1 MPDLVPPAGV
11 CTISL
16 PIGGRPSKKQP
27 ERGKGEQKKNLY
39 RGVRD
44 RKKKRDGTRGRR
56 TAVHVPSHIPSFRL
70 TCCVCVLVNI
80 LHFLFGL
87 LFFFVRLVCVCVW
100 VFRRPK
106 GGWGEEMFILA
117 LLLLSSV
124 ESPADTSA
132 IIKDDDLEITY
143 TGEEFVTRGLTGS
156 SHFLAVLFVCMFFL
170 SFFLF

>member
-1 MPDLVPPAGV
+1 
-11 CTISL
+11 
-16 PIGGRPSKKQP
+16 
-27 ERGKGEQKKNLY
+27 
-39 RGVRD
+39 
-44 RKKKRDGTRGRR
+44 
-56 TAVHVPSHIPSFRL
+56 
-70 TCCVCVLVNI
+70 
-80 LHFLFGL
+80 
-87 LFFFVRLVCVCVW
+87 
-100 VFRRPK
+100 
-106 GGWGEEMFILA
+106 MFILA